1 MKFSQFF
8 EMKYLEWQTKQG
20 GRKTV
25 SEFAEWLGI
34 AQTTASTYM
43 HGKRKPEGDTLI
55 RLSEKLG
62 IEIYDS
68 LGLPRP
74 DEDLYYLQ
82 SIWDQL
88 PAEARRLLRE
98 KGEEY
103 HIKNENSAIRTKRP
117 KTAH

>member
-25 SEFAEWLGI
+25 SEFAKWLGI

-43 HGKRKPEGDTLI
+43 SGKRKPEGDTLI

-82 SIWDQL
+82 IIWSEL
-88 PAEARRLLRE
+88 SSKARRQLRE

-103 HIKNENSAIRTKRP
+103 KAKNETSDIKHKQP
-117 KTAH
+117 KTAN